1 MKKNS
6 SDPSILTT
14 LCDFME
20 QKSFS
25 VPVLD
30 KMLGSYVVFEFDG
43 TVCKR
48 RQASDAY
55 FHMIKERK
63 ETAESKQDLLAYIH
77 KEERDQV
84 RQSLFLCMEHEK
96 EEGACPAR
104 VLNYR
109 RICPDGRE
117 LWISMELYL
126 LSRESNTAVF
136 CSILHDISEAVQK
149 SYEAESRSRERLEH
163 ALVQAKN
170 ESMAKMTL
178 LSNMSHDIRTP
189 INAVMGFSAIAAKH
203 IDEKERVLDCL
214 GKITVSGNHL
224 LGLIDDILDMSRM
237 ENGKLTLDEKS
248 YPFSELLDE
257 LFNIVQP
264 QIAAKGLNF
273 QKEITAQLL
282 QEEVLCD
289 KLRFQQ
295 IFLNLFSN
303 AIKFTE
309 PGGTILFSVRQWK
322 KTKGERLF
330 CEFRVKDNGIGM
342 SREFQSHIFEAFER
356 ERTENGIQGTGLGM
370 AITKNLVDKMGGS
383 IAVESEPGKG
393 TEFLVKLDLRLQK
406 GQKEKTC
413 IPEKQVVP
421 ERFAGKRVLLVED
434 NELNREIAR
443 ELLADAGFLVEE
455 AENGRAAVENIQNAK
470 IGYYDLVLMDV
481 QMPVMNG
488 YEATGVIRGM
498 KNKEK
503 ARIPIVAMTANAF
516 ETDKHK
522 AIQSGMDAYISKPIC
537 MEELLGIV
545 QGLLNRE

>member
-20 QKSFS
+20 QKSLS
-25 VPVLD
+25 IPVLD

-55 FHMIKERK
+55 FHMIKEGK
-63 ETAESKQDLLAYIH
+63 ETAESKQDLLAFVH
-77 KEERDQV
+77 KEEREQI
-84 RQSLFLCMEHEK
+84 RQSLFFCMEKEK
-96 EEGACPAR
+96 DVQTGPAK

-109 RICPDGRE
+109 RICSDGRK

-126 LSRESNTAVF
+126 LSKKENKAVF
-136 CSILHDISEAVQK
+136 FSILHDISEPVQK
-149 SYEAESRSRERLEH
+149 SYEAEVSRRECLEH
-163 ALVQAKN
+163 DLVQARN
-170 ESMAKMTL
+170 ESMAKTMF

-189 INAVMGFSAIAAKH
+189 MNAVMGFSAIAAKH

-214 GKITVSGNHL
+214 SKITVSGSHL
-224 LGLIDDILDMSRM
+224 LGLIDDILDMSRI
-237 ENGKLTLDEKS
+237 ENGKLTLDEKT
-248 YPFSELLDE
+248 YRFSELLDG
-257 LFNIVQP
+257 LFSIIKP
-264 QIAAKGLNF
+264 QAAAKGLAF
-273 QKEITAQLL
+273 HIDIPGQFL
-282 QEEVLCD
+282 QAEVLCD

-303 AIKFTE
+303 AIKFTQM
-309 PGGTILFSVRQWK
+309 GGSILFSVRQRK
-322 KTKGERLF
+322 KTDGQCLF

-356 ERTENGIQGTGLGM
+356 ERTESGVQGTGLGM
-370 AITKNLVDKMGGS
+370 AITKNLVEKMGGS
-383 IAVESEPGKG
+383 ITVESEPGRG
-393 TEFLVKLDLRLQK
+393 TEFLVKLDMHLQK
-406 GQKEKTC
+406 GQVEKSC
-413 IPEKQVVP
+413 IPEKIEAP
-421 ERFAGKRVLLVED
+421 ETFVGKRVLLVED
-434 NELNREIAR
+434 NELNREIAK
-443 ELLADAGFLVEE
+443 ELLTDAGFLAEE
-455 AENGRAAVENIQNAK
+455 AENGQNAVEKIENAST
-470 IGYYDLVLMDV
+470 GYYDLVLMDV

-488 YEATGVIRGM
+488 YEATKAIRGL
-498 KNKEK
+498 KNREK

-516 ETDKHK
+516 ETDKHQ
-522 AIQSGMDAYISKPIC
+522 AMQSGMDAHIAKPIR